1 MSFLNSTFKSTLIRV
16 GTVDLHTVHG
26 VLETEGGS
34 TTPQQLVGALDKSSL
49 KFVRFTMTNIL
60 GEFEVHLPKADP
72 LIIMVFD
79 STGQF
84 MPALIDQVTPS
95 TQTY

>member
-1 MSFLNSTFKSTLIRV
+1 MSFLNSPFKSTFIRV
-16 GTVDLHTVHG
+16 SKVDLHTVHG
-26 VLETEGGS
+26 VLETEGSG
-34 TTPQQLVGALDKSSL
+34 TTPQQLVGALDKSRF
-49 KFVRFTMTNIL
+49 KFVSFTMTNIR
-60 GEFEVHLPKADP
+60 GEFEVHLPKVDP